1 MGQQMDD
8 NTRLIRNLLAIA
20 AIVSIAELTELDL
33 ILSEFTRPLLV
44 TLAQVFA
51 IEAVDQGTAIRLGNV
66 LLPWTRDCSG
76 VNSLLIL
83 LGACLWF
90 GRDQRNGLP
99 LYLRLAL
106 CVPAAVAA
114 NFLRVTT
121 IALYRHV
128 AYPEA
133 ESVEL
138 HFLFGFMWLIP
149 FLALLI
155 RDFRSPGTNRWLEIV
170 YVVVLL
176 SLLAP
181 VAFEPGGTIVVVC
194 AVFWLSQ
201 GQSRTFSSG
210 ISILAYS
217 AWFAAA
223 LAIAWLRMESL
234 WIPWLLV
241 CPRFVPVRSLISP
254 SGLTVLLGT
263 IPVIAMDATLQF
275 VVMISLAWNLWRVFG
290 IKTENKTP
298 ETSEPQGSIGGW
310 NTSVLAVFAF
320 APFFLPN
327 LVGAQNLA
335 ERPPAGV
342 MTKRITPNGYQIRVA
357 GQPADISLYWYSAF
371 SDGRHHTVEACMRFR
386 GITLE
391 NVSGEES
398 VFAGDDKW
406 YREFFIQDGHLASS
420 YGQYLVRTLVP
431 LSNAGVH
438 IILQAPKSKMSA
450 SYFATQS
457 ENVADR
463 IFRIHAETL

>member
-1 MGQQMDD
+1 MDD
-8 NTRLIRNLLAIA
+8 NTRLIRNLLAVA
-20 AIVSIAELTELDL
+20 VLVGIAELTELDL
-33 ILSEFTRPLLV
+33 ILSGLMRPMLV
-44 TLAQVFA
+44 TLAHLFA
-51 IEAVDQGTAIRLGNV
+51 IQAVDQGTAVQLGKV
-66 LLPWTRDCSG
+66 VLPWTRDCSG
-76 VNSLLIL
+76 VNTLLIL
-83 LGACLWF
+83 LGACIWF
-90 GRDQRNGLP
+90 DRDQRNGVP
-99 LYLRLAL
+99 FYLRLAL

-114 NFLRVTT
+114 NFLRIIT
-121 IALYRHV
+121 IALYRYV

-138 HFLFGFMWLIP
+138 HFLFGFLWLIP
-149 FLALLI
+149 FLALLL
-155 RDFRSPGTNRWLEIV
+155 RDFRSPGTTRWLEIV
-170 YVVVLL
+170 YAVVLL

-181 VAFEPGGTIVVVC
+181 VAFEPGGMIVVAC

-201 GQSRTFSSG
+201 GRSRTLPSG
-210 ISILAYS
+210 VSVYAYG
-217 AWFAAA
+217 AWCAAA

-234 WIPWLLV
+234 WIPWLLT
-241 CPRFVPVRSLISP
+241 CPRIAPGRLLTSP

-263 IPVIAMDATLQF
+263 IPVVAMNGAMQ
-275 VVMISLAWNLWRVFG
+275 VVVIISLAWNLWRVLG
-290 IKTENKTP
+290 IKIDRDTPGTP
-298 ETSEPQGSIGGW
+298 ESELSIGGW
-310 NTSVLAVFAF
+310 KTSGLAIIAF

-327 LVGAQNLA
+327 LIGAQSLA

-357 GQPADISLYWYSAF
+357 GQPADISLFWYSAF

-391 NVSGEES
+391 NVSGEDS
-398 VFAGDDKW
+398 VFAGADKW

-450 SYFATQS
+450 SYFAMQS
-457 ENVADR
+457 EKVADR
-463 IFRIHAETL
+463 IFRIHAETS

>member
-1 MGQQMDD
+1 MDD

-20 AIVSIAELTELDL
+20 AIVGIAELTELDL
-33 ILSEFTRPLLV
+33 ILSAVTRPMLV
-44 TLAQVFA
+44 TIAQVFA
-51 IEAVDQGTAIRLGNV
+51 IDAVDRGTAVQLGNV

-76 VNSLLIL
+76 VNSLVIL
-83 LGACLWF
+83 LGACIWF
-90 GRDQRNGLP
+90 GRGQRNGLP

-106 CVPAAVAA
+106 CVPAAMTA
-114 NFLRVTT
+114 NFLRVAT
-121 IALYRHV
+121 IALYRHA

-133 ESVEL
+133 ESAEL

-181 VAFEPGGTIVVVC
+181 VAFEPGGTIVAVC

-201 GQSRTFSSG
+201 GLSKTFPNS
-210 ISILAYS
+210 ISVLAYS

-241 CPRFVPVRSLISP
+241 CPRFVPVRLLISP
-254 SGLTVLLGT
+254 TGLIVLLGT
-263 IPVIAMDATLQF
+263 IPVITMDATMQF
-275 VVMISLAWNLWRVFG
+275 VVMISLAWNMWRVFG
-290 IKTENKTP
+290 IETDIKTP
-298 ETSEPQGSIGGW
+298 EAPERQRYIGSW

-320 APFFLPN
+320 APFFLPS
-327 LVGAQNLA
+327 LIGTQNFA

-398 VFAGDDKW
+398 VFAGDGKW
-406 YREFFIQDGHLASS
+406 YREFFIQNGHLASS
-420 YGQYLVRTLVP
+420 YGQYLIRTLVP

-450 SYFATQS
+450 SYFAMQS
-457 ENVADR
+457 ERIADR
-463 IFRIHAETL
+463 IFQIHAETS